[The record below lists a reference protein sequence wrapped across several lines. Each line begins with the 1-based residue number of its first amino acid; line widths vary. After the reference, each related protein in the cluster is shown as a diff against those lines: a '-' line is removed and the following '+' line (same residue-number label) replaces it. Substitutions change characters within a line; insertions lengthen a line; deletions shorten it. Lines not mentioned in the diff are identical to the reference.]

1 MKFPG
6 KVHVWG
12 MMSYNGISDLHIIP
26 IGQSINA
33 SYYIEEILLKTMLSA
48 LQRDREIGGVS
59 ERKLLPDM
67 SSAIFQQDG
76 APAHTAKKLKIGLEQ
91 TSTIFGPKIFGPPTH
106 LI

>member
-6 KVHVWG
+6 KVHVWE

-26 IGQSINA
+26 KGQSINA
-33 SYYIEEILLKTMLSA
+33 SYYIEEILSKTKLSA
-48 LQRDREIGGVS
+48 LQRDGEIGGVS

-76 APAHTAKKLKIGLEQ
+76 APAHTAKKLKVGLEQ
-91 TSTIFGPKIFGPPTH
+91 TSTISGPKIFGSPT
-106 LI
+106 